1 VNDKPQGPD
10 ADERRDPFL
19 DDEAPVW
26 DYVFRKGAMVFTALA
41 DLDTVFDVMRA
52 LKDMPESDLKSMIL
66 ERLYACMRRRTIL
79 HSGRWSGFGNPS
91 PIPS

>member
-1 VNDKPQGPD
+1 MTDEPD
-10 ADERRDPFL
+10 ADDPRDPFL

-41 DLDTVFDVMRA
+41 ELDTVFDVMRA

-66 ERLYACMRRRTIL
+66 ERLYVWHAAKGDLPLRPLEWLRPPEPD
-79 HSGRWSGFGNPS
+79 S
-91 PIPS
+91 